1 MRIDKL
7 AQVAAPLP
15 GAPGAEDL
23 AAIRRLSRAELEA
36 DQVYTFALRLCDD
49 QVDRDDERFTPE
61 ALERLAELF
70 VGRPGL
76 YDHEWSAKG
85 QFGRI
90 YRTEVVEEPETTG
103 EDGGPGHAL
112 KAYAYLLRT
121 PGNEE
126 LIAAIEG
133 GIRKE
138 VSVGCAV
145 ARRICSLCGHDI
157 GDRARCQHVK
167 GQVYDGRRCVVR
179 LEEPTD
185 AYEWSLVAV
194 PAQRRAG
201 IVKGLAPD
209 AHRALSDEDLRTLEA
224 EAAMGRRYA
233 ARLREDVVRMSLLA
247 GTGVRAETLRSIL
260 ARCSGEELEELRKG
274 CRARLDR
281 QRGPEV
287 QLPYGG
293 ADGERQ
299 DEGPDTAFVI

>member
-7 AQVAAPLP
+7 ARALAPMP
-15 GAPGAEDL
+15 GAPGAGDL

-90 YRTEVVEEPETTG
+90 YRTEVVEEPEMTG

-133 GIRKE
+133 GIQKE

-145 ARRICSLCGHDI
+145 ARRTCSLCGHDI
-157 GDRARCQHVK
+157 GDRARCRHVK
-167 GQVYDGRRCVVR
+167 GQIYDGRRCVVR

-194 PAQRRAG
+194 PAQKRAG
-201 IVKGLAPD
+201 IVKGFGP
-209 AHRALSDEDLRTLEA
+209 HGTLSDEELATLEA

-233 ARLREDVVRMSLLA
+233 ARLREDVVRLSLLA
-247 GTGVRAETLRSIL
+247 GTGVRAEVLRKIL
-260 ARCSGEELEELRKG
+260 DRCTGEELEELRKG
-274 CRARLDR
+274 CQDRLDR
-281 QRGPEV
+281 QHGPQV

-293 ADGERQ
+293 AGE
-299 DEGPDTAFVI
+299 EGPDERSDTAFVI